1 MQTFSYLHV
10 YPGLPSLLKP
20 CSFNN
25 SDHAPKRLVSISY
38 EAGVVASFMYAV
50 FFNPPNYSA
59 IIPPIL
65 KNKEMEAQKG

>member
-1 MQTFSYLHV
+1 M
-10 YPGLPSLLKP
+10 P
-20 CSFNN
+20 
-25 SDHAPKRLVSISY
+25 PKRLVSISY
-38 EAGVVASFMYAV
+38 EADVVASFMYAV